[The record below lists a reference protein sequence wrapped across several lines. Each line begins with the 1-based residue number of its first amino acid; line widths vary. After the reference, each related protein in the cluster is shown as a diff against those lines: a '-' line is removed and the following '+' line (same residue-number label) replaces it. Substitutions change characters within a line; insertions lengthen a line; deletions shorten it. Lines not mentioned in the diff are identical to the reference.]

1 MNDSA
6 QLRLRLIGVVIV
18 SLMAALVARLWFLQS
33 VENEVLQSIAEG
45 NHLKEVLTPA
55 SRGLILDAK
64 GRPLVT
70 NKRVTVV
77 SIDLADLDR
86 VYPLNKAD
94 DKRKQM
100 LTNLATELS
109 RSGRLTKLADLEA
122 AIAASGLT
130 NIGKVNVATDV
141 SPELFV
147 FFGERQDDFPGVRI
161 ESKSVRVYPYGS
173 VAAHLLG
180 YMGRIDQKELKS
192 RNSKWNVDDPNAK
205 LYLNDDD
212 IGKTG
217 VELMFEDELHGTP
230 GRDVYEVDRNQRVIR
245 RRDELSR
252 APIAGNN
259 VMLNIDI
266 DVQKLVETELIRGLQ
281 TARDAEPEPK
291 KNPNDPDPP
300 EPKAASGSAVLLDP
314 MNGAILAMASY
325 PTYDPNDFVGGI
337 SAARFAALNDKA
349 SFQPILNR
357 AIQGQYAPGSTFKL
371 FTAYAAMT
379 PGPRDYP
386 MLSAQ
391 GIGGYLDPKDDPGYY
406 EIPPELCEK
415 NRDRSKVVTGD
426 DYTTCRFINPDLARH
441 PDVDVTKALA
451 VSSDAYFYEIA
462 ANYDLRSDFDS
473 ETIQK
478 AAQQWGFGDDTGSG
492 LPSELPGIVPTKAWL
507 REQYAK
513 NPGAFGRDYWVT
525 ADTVQLAVGQG
536 LNLVT
541 PLQLTNAYATFANG
555 GMVLAPNVAKKLLS
569 PEGKVIRSFE
579 APRQIG
585 SVDIPPEIRGPLMN
599 GLLGAVDLAGPEGDR
614 GTAYDAFHSVAKGGI
629 DFALDEYP
637 IAGKTGTAEVQG
649 KADSAWFVGFG
660 PVKADEPPRYVI
672 SVLLEESGFG
682 GRLAAPVAAFTL
694 NDLLFNAY
702 EPVLSNTQLQ
712 LCADQVNPTAQ
723 TREASKYDGTSVRK
737 TTTTTTLPASLT
749 STTTSTTLPPNSAPP
764 PSAPAVTVP
773 AAGPNL
779 PPLACPR

>member
-6 QLRLRLIGVVIV
+6 QLRLRLVGVVIV

-33 VENEVLQSIAEG
+33 VEHEEFRSIAEG
-45 NHLKEVLTPA
+45 NQIKVVRTPA

-70 NKRVTVV
+70 NKRITVV
-77 SIDLADLDR
+77 SIDLAELDR
-86 VYPLNKAD
+86 VLPLNKSD
-94 DKRKQM
+94 DKRLEM
-100 LTNLATELS
+100 LTKLATELS
-109 RSGRLTKLADLEA
+109 RSGRLTKVADLQA
-122 AIAASGLT
+122 SIVASGLT
-130 NIGKVNVATDV
+130 NIGKVTVATDV

-161 ESKSVRVYPYGS
+161 ETKSVRVYPYGS
-173 VAAHLLG
+173 SAAHLLG

-192 RNSKWNVDDPNAK
+192 RNAHWNVDDPNAK
-205 LYLNDDD
+205 IYLNDDD

-217 VELMFEDELHGTP
+217 VELMFEHELHGTP
-230 GRDVYEVDRNQRVIR
+230 GVEVYEVDRNQRVIR
-245 RRDELSR
+245 LREDLSR
-252 APIAGNN
+252 APVAGNN
-259 VMLNIDI
+259 LKLNIDI
-266 DVQKLVETELIRGLQ
+266 DVQKLVENELVRGLQ

-291 KNPNDPDPP
+291 KNPTDPDPP
-300 EPKAASGSAVLLDP
+300 EPKASAGSAVLLDP
-314 MNGAILAMASY
+314 MTGAVLAMASY

-337 SAARFAALNDKA
+337 SVARFAALNDKA
-349 SFQPILNR
+349 AFQPILNR
-357 AIQGQYAPGSTFKL
+357 AIQGLYAPGSTFKL

-406 EIPPELCEK
+406 QIPDDLCEK
-415 NRDRSKVVTGD
+415 NRDKSKVETGD
-426 DYTTCRFINPDLARH
+426 EFTTCRFVNPDLARH
-441 PDVDVTKALA
+441 QGLDVSKALA

-473 ETIQK
+473 ETIQMV
-478 AAQQWGFGDDTGSG
+478 ASQWGFGKDTGSG
-492 LPSELPGIVPTKAWL
+492 LPNEAAGVVPTKKWL
-507 REQYAK
+507 KEQYAK

-525 ADTVQLAVGQG
+525 ADTVQMSVGQG

-555 GMVLAPNVAKKLLS
+555 GTILAPNVAKELLS
-569 PEGKVIRSFE
+569 PEGKVLQTW
-579 APRQIG
+579 APREVG
-585 SVDIPPEIRGPLMN
+585 NVDIPPEIRGPLLK
-599 GLLGAVDLAGPEGDR
+599 GLEGAVSLDGPEASR
-614 GTAYDAFHSVAKGGI
+614 GTAYDAFHSIAKGGI

-660 PVKADEPPRYVI
+660 PVKPETPPKYVFT
-672 SVLLEESGFG
+672 VLLEESGFG

-702 EPVLSNTQLQ
+702 LPVLSKTDLQ
-712 LCADQVNPTAQ
+712 ACSDQRNPTMQ
-723 TREASKYDGTSVRK
+723 QRESSKYDVSVKK
-737 TTTTTTLPASLT
+737 TTTTTALPPSSAS
-749 STTTSTTLPPNSAPP
+749 STTTTTMPTTTTLNAAAPTI
-764 PSAPAVTVP
+764 TVP
-773 AAGPNL
+773 AAAPNL
-779 PPLACPR
+779 PPLVCPP

>member
-1 MNDSA
+1 MSDST
-6 QLRLRLIGVVIV
+6 QLRLRLVGVVIV

-33 VENEVLQSIAEG
+33 VEHEELRSIAEG
-45 NHLKEVLTPA
+45 NQIKEVLTPA

-70 NKRVTVV
+70 NRRITVV
-77 SIDLADLDR
+77 SIDLAELDR
-86 VYPLNKAD
+86 VLPLKQAD
-94 DKRKQM
+94 AKRLDM
-100 LTNLATELS
+100 LTRLATELS
-109 RSGRLTKLADLEA
+109 RSGRLTKVADLQA
-122 AIAASGLT
+122 AISASGLT
-130 NIGKVNVATDV
+130 NIGKVTVATDV

-161 ESKSVRVYPYGS
+161 ETKSVRVYPYGS

-192 RNSKWNVDDPNAK
+192 RNAQWKLDDPTAK

-217 VELMFEDELHGTP
+217 VELMFEHELHGTP
-230 GRDVYEVDRNQRVIR
+230 GVEVYEVDRNQRVIR
-245 RRDELSR
+245 RRDDLSR

-266 DVQKLVETELIRGLQ
+266 DVQKLVENELARGLQ

-291 KNPNDPDPP
+291 KNPTDPDPP
-300 EPKAASGSAVLLDP
+300 EPKASAGSAVLLDP
-314 MNGAILAMASY
+314 MTGAILAMASY

-337 SAARFAALNDKA
+337 SVARFAALNDKA

-357 AIQGQYAPGSTFKL
+357 AIQGLYAPGSTFKL
-371 FTAYAAMT
+371 ITAYAAMT
-379 PGPRDYP
+379 PGPREYP

-391 GIGGYLDPKDDPGYY
+391 GIGGYLDPKSDPGYY
-406 EIPPELCEK
+406 EIPKELCEK
-415 NRDRSKVVTGD
+415 NRDETKKETGD
-426 DYTTCRFINPDLARH
+426 DDFTTCKFINPDLARH
-441 PDVDVTKALA
+441 EGLDISRALA

-462 ANYDLRSDFDS
+462 ANYDLRNDFDS

-478 AAQQWGFGDDTGSG
+478 TASDWGFGRDTLSG
-492 LPSELPGIVPTKAWL
+492 LPGEASGIVPTAKWL

-525 ADTVQLAVGQG
+525 ADTVQMAVGQG

-555 GMVLAPNVAKKLLS
+555 GTILAPNVAKQLLS
-569 PEGKVIRSFE
+569 PEGKVLQTWE
-579 APRQIG
+579 PRQVG
-585 SVDIPPEIRGPLMN
+585 SVDIPPEIRGPLLK
-599 GLLGAVDLAGPEGDR
+599 GLQGAVNLAGPEGDR
-614 GTAYDAFHSVAKGGI
+614 GTAYDAFHSIEKGGI
-629 DFALDEYP
+629 DFALNEHP

-660 PVKADEPPRYVI
+660 PVKPETPPRYVFT
-672 SVLLEESGFG
+672 VLLEESGFG

-702 EPVLSNTQLQ
+702 EPVISTSQLQ
-712 LCADQVNPTAQ
+712 LCADQRNPTVQ
-723 TREASKYDGTSVRK
+723 PRESSKYDASVKK
-737 TTTTTTLPASLT
+737 TTTTTTLPPSV
-749 STTTSTTLPPNSAPP
+749 STTTTTLRPTTTVNAAAPP
-764 PSAPAVTVP
+764 ITVP
-773 AAGPNL
+773 AAAPNL
-779 PPLACPR
+779 PPLVCPP

>member
-1 MNDSA
+1 MNDST

-33 VENEVLQSIAEG
+33 VENEELQSIAEG

-77 SIDLADLDR
+77 SIDLAELDR
-86 VYPLNKAD
+86 VLPL
-94 DKRKQM
+94 KQKDPERLEM
-100 LTNLATELS
+100 LTGLATELS
-109 RSGRLTKLADLEA
+109 RSGRLTKVADLEA

-130 NIGKVNVATDV
+130 NIGKVTVATDV

-161 ESKSVRVYPYGS
+161 ETKSVRVYPYGS

-192 RNSKWNVDDPNAK
+192 RNSQWNVDDPKAK

-217 VELMFEDELHGTP
+217 VELMFEAELHGTP

-259 VMLNIDI
+259 VMLSIDI
-266 DVQKLVETELIRGLQ
+266 DVQKLVENELIRGLQ

-291 KNPNDPDPP
+291 RNPNDPDPP
-300 EPKAASGSAVLLDP
+300 EPKASAGSAVLLDP
-314 MNGAILAMASY
+314 MTGAILAMASY

-349 SFQPILNR
+349 AFQPILNR

-415 NRDRSKVVTGD
+415 TRDRTKQETGD
-426 DYTTCRFINPDLARH
+426 EYTSCKFINPDLAQH
-441 PDVDVTKALA
+441 PGLDISKAIA

-462 ANYDLRSDFDS
+462 ANYDLRNDFDS
-473 ETIQK
+473 ETIQM
-478 AAQQWGFGDDTGSG
+478 AAEKFGFGKDTRSG
-492 LPSELPGIVPTKAWL
+492 LPSELSGIVPTEEWL
-507 REQYAK
+507 KQQYAK

-555 GMVLAPNVAKKLLS
+555 GTILAPTVAKKLLS
-569 PEGKVIRSFE
+569 PEGTVLRSFE
-579 APRQIG
+579 APREVG
-585 SVDIPPEIRGPLMN
+585 SVDIPPEIRGPLLN
-599 GLLGAVDLAGPEGDR
+599 GLLGAVGLGGPEGDR

-660 PVKADEPPRYVI
+660 PIKPETPPKYVFT
-672 SVLLEESGFG
+672 VLLEESGFG
-682 GRLAAPVAAFTL
+682 GRLAAPVAAFVL

-702 EPVLSNTQLQ
+702 PSVLSNNQLQ
-712 LCADQVNPTAQ
+712 ACADQLNPAAQ
-723 TREASKYDGTSVRK
+723 VREASKYDNSIKK
-737 TTTTTTLPASLT
+737 TTTTTTLPAAL
-749 STTTSTTLPPNSAPP
+749 TTTTTTTVPPSSAPP
-764 PSAPAVTVP
+764 PSAPPATVP

-779 PPLACPR
+779 PPLACPP